1 LLPRQP
7 RSERAPRA
15 RSASAHADRAALQA
29 ARDGF
34 WFPAPSELL
43 LAFFAAGLCFMLAA
57 VTVAIAFAITGL
69 TWLHWLALH
78 LLFLGGTP
86 SSCSA

>member
-1 LLPRQP
+1 
-7 RSERAPRA
+7 
-15 RSASAHADRAALQA
+15 
-29 ARDGF
+29 
-34 WFPAPSELL
+34 
-43 LAFFAAGLCFMLAA
+43 MLAA

>member
-1 LLPRQP
+1 MDSGSPP
-7 RSERAPRA
+7 
-15 RSASAHADRAALQA
+15 
-29 ARDGF
+29 
-34 WFPAPSELL
+34 PSELL